1 MTMLVRTLPILD
13 HGDRYKHVK
22 IGEGLQGGRVRR
34 HEICSRENPSNSCF

>member
-13 HGDRYKHVK
+13 HGDRYKQDVK

-34 HEICSRENPSNSCF
+34 NEICSRENRSNS